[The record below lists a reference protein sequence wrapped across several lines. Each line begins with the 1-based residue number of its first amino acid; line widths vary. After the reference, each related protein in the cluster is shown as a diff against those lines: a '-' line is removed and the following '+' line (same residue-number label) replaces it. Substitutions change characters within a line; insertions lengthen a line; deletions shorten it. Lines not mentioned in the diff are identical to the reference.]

1 MIKTENG
8 SVQMMGNLAEIMTD
22 MTLVIKAFR
31 SGVSKKYG
39 EKVTDDFLR
48 KCIETSFM
56 SDEEL
61 EKGAKR

>member
-1 MIKTENG
+1 
-8 SVQMMGNLAEIMTD
+8 MMGNLAEIMTD

-48 KCIETSFM
+48 KCIKTGFM

>member
-8 SVQMMGNLAEIMTD
+8 SVQMMGDLAELMID
-22 MTLVIKAFR
+22 MTLVIKTFR
-31 SGVSKKYG
+31 NGISKKYG

-48 KCIETSFM
+48 KCIETGFM

-61 EKGAKR
+61 KKGAKR

>member
-39 EKVTDDFLR
+39 EIDNHSCLTKL
-48 KCIETSFM
+48 
-56 SDEEL
+56 
-61 EKGAKR
+61 

>member
-1 MIKTENG
+1 MIKVENG
-8 SVQMMGNLAEIMTD
+8 SVQIMGNLAEIMTD

-48 KCIETSFM
+48 KCIETGFM

>member
-31 SGVSKKYG
+31 SGISKKYG

-48 KCIETSFM
+48 KCIETGFM

-61 EKGAKR
+61 EKEDKR

>member
-31 SGVSKKYG
+31 SGISKKIW
-39 EKVTDDFLR
+39 R
-48 KCIETSFM
+48 KSN
-56 SDEEL
+56 
-61 EKGAKR
+61 G

>member
-8 SVQMMGNLAEIMTD
+8 SVQMMGDLAELMID
-22 MTLVIKAFR
+22 MTLVIKTFR
-31 SGVSKKYG
+31 NGISKKYG

-48 KCIETSFM
+48 KCIETGFM

-61 EKGAKR
+61 EKRVKR

>member
-8 SVQMMGNLAEIMTD
+8 SVQMIGNLAEIMTD

-39 EKVTDDFLR
+39 ENVTDDFLR
-48 KCIETSFM
+48 KCIKTGFM

>member
-1 MIKTENG
+1 MIKAENG
-8 SVQMMGNLAEIMTD
+8 SVQMMGNLAELMTD

-39 EKVTDDFLR
+39 EKVTDDFIR

>member
-31 SGVSKKYG
+31 SGISKNMEKKQRMIFFVSASKQVSCQMKN
-39 EKVTDDFLR
+39 
-48 KCIETSFM
+48 
-56 SDEEL
+56 
-61 EKGAKR
+61 